1 MRFMKLT
8 TGMLLAGAIGTA
20 TALAYGL
27 RMASGAPVAHPK
39 PQDRVQ
45 LAQGYVFE
53 DLDHDRVRDPGERG
67 IPGVRVSDQNQI
79 VVTGR
84 NGFWSMP
91 IEDDEDTAYFVIKPR
106 GWRTP
111 VLDNQL
117 PVFYYLHKPKGSPA
131 SKFAGVSP
139 TGPMPKSIDFPLY
152 PSKEP
157 SKFEALFF
165 GDTQP
170 RNVREVEYIRY
181 DVVEPIVGKTQAK
194 FGVTLGD
201 IVFDDLSVFEPMVN
215 TIALLGIPW
224 YNVIGNHDMNYDAPN
239 DELSDET
246 FERWFGP
253 NYYSFDHGPVHFVVL
268 DNVEWRL
275 NTETKR
281 GAYSGKFGEK
291 QLKWLALDLSLV
303 PKSHLV
309 VFMMHIPLT
318 GTSDRAE
325 FFKLIQDRS
334 YTLSVSA
341 HTHYQE
347 HIFFKDKDGF
357 KGKHEHH
364 HVVNVTACG
373 SWWEGAPDE
382 FGIPHTTMR
391 CGAPNGYAV
400 FRFDGNQYSIDFR
413 AARRRESYQM
423 EIHAPESLEGSIA
436 KGTAIYVNVFGGS
449 ERSKVEIRYG
459 SGPWIPMEKVAEPD
473 PAYVKM
479 FERDKDLKTPYIPLP
494 APINSPHLWKSA
506 INIDPEKGMLP
517 IHVRT
522 KDMFGQTFFATRGV
536 EIR

>member
-1 MRFMKLT
+1 MT
-8 TGMLLAGAIGTA
+8 AGIVCTVTAI
-20 TALAYGL
+20 AYGL
-27 RMASGAPVAHPK
+27 RLAASNEKVPAQSVMAAETGPA
-39 PQDRVQ
+39 
-45 LAQGYVFE
+45 AQGYVFE
-53 DLDHDRVRDPGERG
+53 DLDHDRIRDPGERG
-67 IPGVRVSDQNQI
+67 ISGVRVSDQNQI
-79 VVTGR
+79 VVTDSK
-84 NGFWSMP
+84 GFWSMP
-91 IEDDEDTAYFVIKPR
+91 AEEDEDTAYFVIKPR

-131 SKFAGVSP
+131 SKYAGVPP
-139 TGPMPKSIDFPLY
+139 TGPLPKSIDFPLY

-157 SKFEALFF
+157 TKFEALFF

-181 DVVEPIVGKTQAK
+181 DVVEPIVGKTQAR

-303 PKSHLV
+303 PKNHLV
-309 VFMMHIPLT
+309 VFTMHIPLT

-325 FFKLIQDRS
+325 FFKLIEDRS
-334 YTLSVSA
+334 YTLSVAA

-423 EIHAPESLEGSIA
+423 EIHAPDSIEASIA

-459 SGPWIPMEKVAEPD
+459 DGPWIPMEKVAEPD

-479 FERDKDLKTPYIPLP
+479 FERDKELKAPYIPLP
-494 APINSPHLWKSA
+494 APIASPHLWKSA
-506 INIDPEKGMLP
+506 INVSPEKGMLP

-522 KDMFGQTFFATRGV
+522 KDMFGQTYFATRGV
-536 EIR
+536 EIRAD